1 MGDNPIIDSDI
12 SMARTLPS
20 KYYTDPIVFSQIIS
34 KFGDHWH
41 FAAHKIQLDR
51 INVMPLNDFEKLT
64 KEPLIITN
72 DGNLRCL
79 SNVCTHRGMILTD
92 EPCSSKVLKCP
103 YHGRTFELNGKF
115 TNMPEFGGV
124 KNFPTKDDHLTEFP
138 LEEWNGLLFTTLKA
152 TSFQD
157 WIAPIE
163 DRIGWLPID
172 DFMYDES
179 RYRNY
184 EIESNWALYVDN
196 YLEGFHIPYVHNDLH
211 SVLDYDDYRTELFEG
226 GVLQIGIA
234 RDGEPCFD
242 LPKSSIDYGQKIAA
256 YYYWIFPGLMLNFY
270 PWGLSVNVVSPI
282 SVNLTKIT
290 YYGYVWDEEK
300 LGKGA
305 GGDLDKVEAEDQF
318 IVEATHRGV
327 SSGTYDRGRYSPTR
341 EMGVHHFHQMLVC
354 KK

>member
-1 MGDNPIIDSDI
+1 MKLKSPLYQTTSFYFAKFLNEELLL
-12 SMARTLPS
+12 T
-20 KYYTDPIVFSQIIS
+20 SQNG
-34 KFGDHWH
+34 KFH
-41 FAAHKIQLDR
+41 
-51 INVMPLNDFEKLT
+51 
-64 KEPLIITN
+64 
-72 DGNLRCL
+72 CL
-79 SNVCTHRGMILTD
+79 SNVCTHRGHLVSECATSN
-92 EPCSSKVLKCP
+92 SSLQCR
-103 YHGRTFELNGKF
+103 YHGRTFELNGRLKNAPGF
-115 TNMPEFGGV
+115 KEAL
-124 KNFPTKDDHLTEFP
+124 NFPTEEDDLKSLSVFDWNNFLFISLNENPNVFKILNQIDAILPDFPYKDLSGNPVKKEY
-138 LEEWNGLLFTTLKA
+138 TL
-152 TSFQD
+152 D
-157 WIAPIE
+157 CH
-163 DRIGWLPID
+163 
-172 DFMYDES
+172 
-179 RYRNY
+179 
-184 EIESNWALYVDN
+184 WALYCDN

-242 LPKSSIDYGQKIAA
+242 LPKSSIDYGHKIAA

-282 SVNLTKIT
+282 SVNRTKIT
-290 YYGYVWDEEK
+290 YYGYVWDKEK